1 MSYEQALEPVLVLV
15 WNFSAPFH
23 SKEGIITTSFQPIKH
38 SQPELRNIELSNLI

>member
-23 SKEGIITTSFQPIKH
+23 SKEGIITTSVQPIKH
-38 SQPELRNIELSNLI
+38 SQPELRNVELSNVI